1 MASIPTTRLFRDG
14 QAITV
19 NTSDVG
25 QYSGQGWEEHPAES
39 DRIPVSAA
47 TSTVP
52 PGTPPPPPG
61 RRRKA

>member
-19 NTSDVG
+19 NTVDVG
-25 QYSGQGWEEHPAES
+25 RYREQGWEEHPAEP

-52 PGTPPPPPG
+52 PGTPPTPAG

>member
-19 NTSDVG
+19 NTVNVG
-25 QYSGQGWEEHPAES
+25 RYREQGWEEHPAEP
-39 DRIPVSAA
+39 DRIPVAAA
-47 TSTVP
+47 TLNVP
-52 PGTPPPPPG
+52 PGTLPPPPG